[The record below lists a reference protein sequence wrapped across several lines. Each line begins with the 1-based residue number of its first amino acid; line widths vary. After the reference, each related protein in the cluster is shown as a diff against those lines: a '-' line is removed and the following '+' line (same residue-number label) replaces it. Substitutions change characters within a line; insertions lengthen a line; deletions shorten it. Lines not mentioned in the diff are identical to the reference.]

1 VTRRWHWVGGGVAA
15 AVAFYSV
22 LQLFPN
28 EAECVASG
36 RTVDPTHRHCEGP
49 NGYVQLREHVLLHSR
64 EPLILVLILGGA
76 FLFVQRRRR
85 LRRLGQ

>member
-15 AVAFYSV
+15 VVAFYSV

-28 EAECVASG
+28 EAECIASR

-49 NGYVQLREHVLLHSR
+49 NGYVQLREHVLFHSK
-64 EPLILVLILGGA
+64 EPLVLAVIIGGTL
-76 FLFVQRRRR
+76 FFVQRRRR
-85 LRRLGQ
+85 LRR